1 VLCRYH
7 PEEAGLDASAGS
19 LYPAPRGTDAVGR
32 VRTGRS
38 GVTMSQLPS
47 EILLVPRG
55 DAGHFVPAAL
65 GWMGKRVTVTP
76 LPGESNHVLCL
87 PVLDFVRLGFP
98 EANGRLDLL
107 QAGDAE
113 NLRSGRAALLLD
125 LSNEGPGLHA
135 PTFEALHRNLGA
147 LGIPRDRVVLVS
159 QNRMLRLDYERLY
172 GEGLRFWTFDFFP
185 LQVALWLDAEAG
197 PRLFS
202 EHPLDR
208 TGYAPLARTSGP
220 ARFLCQNAALR
231 WHRVLLYRWFQLN
244 GLDRDGVISFHG
256 IGADNP
262 KAGGID
268 VFHAP
273 PEIEAAFGP
282 LLADVGAWIPRQA
295 RRIDASIP
303 GSDMVMT
310 LDTRTYADCDLT
322 IISETDFFELGVE
335 RVTEKSLKAAATG
348 LPFVMVGAPR
358 AVALLSELGFHT
370 FGGLIDHGY
379 DAVADPVE
387 RLPLVFRAIE
397 RSWSD
402 CRQDRAAWHRRARE
416 QAEANVA
423 HARTGLVPQL
433 DRVMVA
439 PFIER
444 LARFTETGALV
455 P

>member
-1 VLCRYH
+1 
-7 PEEAGLDASAGS
+7 
-19 LYPAPRGTDAVGR
+19 
-32 VRTGRS
+32 
-38 GVTMSQLPS
+38 MSQASP
-47 EILLVPRG
+47 EIVLVQRG
-55 DAGHFVPAAL
+55 EAGHFLAAAL
-65 GWMGKRVTVTP
+65 GWMGKRITVTAR
-76 LPGESNHVLCL
+76 PGEANHILCL

-107 QAGDAE
+107 EPGDVE

-135 PTFEALHRNLGA
+135 PTFEALHRNLEV
-147 LGIPRDRVVLVS
+147 LGIPRDRVTLVT
-159 QNRMLRLDYERLY
+159 QNRLLRLDYERLY
-172 GEGLRFWTFDFFP
+172 GEGLRFWIFEFFP

-197 PRLFS
+197 PRLFP

-208 TGYAPLARTSGP
+208 TGYAPLAQGSGP

-244 GLDRDGVISFHG
+244 GLDRDGLISFHG
-256 IGADNP
+256 IGSDNP

-273 PEIEAAFGP
+273 PEITDAFGP
-282 LLADVGAWIPRQA
+282 LLADISAWIPRQA
-295 RRIDASIP
+295 KRLDAPAP
-303 GSDMVMT
+303 GGDMVLT
-310 LDTRTYADCDLT
+310 LDAQAYGACDLT

-335 RVTEKSLKAAATG
+335 RITEKSLKAAAMG

-370 FGGLIDHGY
+370 FGSLIDHHY
-379 DAVADPVE
+379 DRIAAPIE
-387 RLPLVFRAIE
+387 RLPQVFRSIE
-397 RSWSD
+397 AAWTD
-402 CRQDRAAWHRRARE
+402 CQRDRAAWQRRARE

-423 HARTGLVPQL
+423 HARHGLLRQL

-439 PFIER
+439 PLVER
-444 LARFTETGALV
+444 LARFMETGTLV
-455 P
+455 H

>member
-1 VLCRYH
+1 MS
-7 PEEAGLDASAGS
+7 PSA
-19 LYPAPRGTDAVGR
+19 
-32 VRTGRS
+32 
-38 GVTMSQLPS
+38 S
-47 EILLVPRG
+47 EIVLVPRG
-55 DAGHFVPAAL
+55 EAGHFLPAAL
-65 GWMGKRVTVTP
+65 GWRGKPITVTAH
-76 LPGESNHVLCL
+76 PGAANHILCL

-107 QAGDAE
+107 EPGDVE

-135 PTFEALHRNLGA
+135 PTFEALHRNLEG
-147 LGIPRDRVVLVS
+147 LGIPRAQAILVS
-159 QNRMLRLDYERLY
+159 QNRALRLDYEQLY

-185 LQVALWLDAEAG
+185 LQVALWLDDVAG
-197 PRLFS
+197 PRLFAQ
-202 EHPLDR
+202 HPLDR
-208 TGYAPLARTSGP
+208 TGYAPFAQATGP

-231 WHRVLLYRWFQLN
+231 WHRVLLYRWFQLQRLDHE
-244 GLDRDGVISFHG
+244 GLISFHG

-282 LLADVGAWIPRQA
+282 LLADVGTWIPRQA
-295 RRIDASIP
+295 RRIDTPAP
-303 GSDMVMT
+303 GGDMVLT
-310 LDTRTYADCDLT
+310 LDTQAYAACDLT

-335 RVTEKSLKAAATG
+335 RVTEKSLKAAAMG

-370 FGGLIDHGY
+370 FGSLVDHHY
-379 DAVADPVE
+379 DRVTDPVE
-387 RLPLVFRAIE
+387 RLPEVFRSIE
-397 RSWSD
+397 AAWAD
-402 CRQDRAAWHRRARE
+402 CRRDRAAWQRRARE

-423 HARTGLVPQL
+423 HARRGLLRQL

-439 PFIER
+439 PLVER
-444 LARFTETGALV
+444 LARFMETGTLV
-455 P
+455 H

>member
-1 VLCRYH
+1 
-7 PEEAGLDASAGS
+7 
-19 LYPAPRGTDAVGR
+19 
-32 VRTGRS
+32 
-38 GVTMSQLPS
+38 MSHATS

-55 DAGHFVPAAL
+55 EAGHFLPAAL
-65 GWMGKRVTVTP
+65 GWLGRAVTVTHQ
-76 LPGESNHVLCL
+76 PGTARHVLCL

-107 QAGDAE
+107 EAGDAE
-113 NLRSGRAALLLD
+113 ALRAGRAALLLD

-135 PTFEALHRNLGA
+135 PTFDALHRNLDA
-147 LGIPRDRVVLVS
+147 LGIPRDRVILVS
-159 QNRMLRLDYERLY
+159 QNPVLRLDYERLY
-172 GEGLRFWTFDFFP
+172 GEGLRFWTFEFFP

-197 PRLFS
+197 PRLFP

-208 TGYAPLARTSGP
+208 TGYAPLARSSGP

-231 WHRVLLYRWFQLN
+231 WHRVLLYRWFQLS
-244 GLDRDGVISFHG
+244 GLDRDGLISFHG

-273 PEIEAAFGP
+273 PEIEAAFAP

-295 RRIDASIP
+295 RRIDADR
-303 GSDMVMT
+303 GTDMVMT
-310 LDTRTYADCDLT
+310 LDTETYAGCDLT
-322 IISETDFFELGVE
+322 VISETDFFEPGVE
-335 RVTEKSLKAAATG
+335 RITEKSLKAAATG

-358 AVALLSELGFHT
+358 AVARLSELGFHT
-370 FGGLIDHGY
+370 FGSLIDHPY
-379 DAVADPVE
+379 DRIADPAE
-387 RLPLVFRAIE
+387 RLAQVFRSIE
-397 RSWSD
+397 RAWST
-402 CRQDRAAWHRRARE
+402 CKADRAGWQRRARE

-423 HARTGLVPQL
+423 HARSGLLRHL

-439 PFIER
+439 PLVDR
-444 LARFTETGALV
+444 LARFAETGVIA